1 MDKSPSHS
9 FQLKIINL
17 SLSPFPRRV
26 DLECSRLFCFE
37 DLPWPVPNT
46 GTKWHWESVS
56 LLKRARF
63 RVPFCCFSRSL
74 AGPFLPLLPPA
85 PQLPD
90 LNLLLEAVL
99 VPACSGQRS
108 GLVCR
113 LRVCVRGRGQAGRV
127 LRHRRESTGP
137 WGPVVGRYLLP
148 DASVSIRFS

>member
-1 MDKSPSHS
+1 MALGVSQSPEAS
-9 FQLKIINL
+9 QVQ
-17 SLSPFPRRV
+17 SP
-26 DLECSRLFCFE
+26 LLLL
-37 DLPWPVPNT
+37 LPEL
-46 GTKWHWESVS
+46 G
-56 LLKRARF
+56 RA
-63 RVPFCCFSRSL
+63 
-74 AGPFLPLLPPA
+74 FLPLLPPA

-108 GLVCR
+108 GLVCK